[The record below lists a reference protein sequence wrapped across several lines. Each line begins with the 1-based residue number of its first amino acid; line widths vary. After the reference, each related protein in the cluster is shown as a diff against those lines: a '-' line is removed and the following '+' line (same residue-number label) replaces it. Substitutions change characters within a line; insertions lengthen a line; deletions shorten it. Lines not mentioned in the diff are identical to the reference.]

1 MKKVFIS
8 GPMTGIKDFN
18 YPAFNKA
25 AAELHAMGYEVH
37 NPADNPK
44 CESWEEYMRLA
55 LRQLALCDE
64 VAQLPGWQKSRGAS
78 VEHSTAMILGMHIWE
93 MDKGDAWKKHD
104 LPLYDCHKQV
114 RAGKITRI
122 DRSACGVR
130 YEIHMDATSVVV
142 DSDFVSKHKPIE
154 GGYYVEYE
162 DGYRSYSPAK
172 AFEEGYSLALTG
184 TSLAE
189 SPDHADLRKFV
200 DDMQWDAQQI
210 AGIAKSIKDGAGTIV
225 KINKI
230 NLDALPVTTEE
241 EEAMLEMVR
250 RQNSDPG
257 FGGVDI
263 DVIHKQFEDVVTTGT
278 GVVPISVDDAGTVQ
292 TKSVQ
297 DTSWHELQKT
307 FSPSDD
313 ANPGKRAPWPF
324 PVGLG
329 KVGK

>member
-78 VEHSTAMILGMHIWE
+78 VEYRTAMTLGMRIWE
-93 MDKGDAWKKHD
+93 MDAGKKPA

-172 AFEEGYSLALTG
+172 AFEEGYSLAPTT

-189 SPDHADLRKFV
+189 SPEHADLREFV
-200 DDMQWDAQQI
+200 EGMQWDAQQI
-210 AGIAKSIKDGAGTIV
+210 AGIAKSIKENAGTIV
-225 KINKI
+225 KIN
-230 NLDALPVTTEE
+230 LDTLPVTTEE
-241 EEAMLEMVR
+241 EEAMIEMSR
-250 RQNSDPG
+250 RQNSDPV

-263 DVIHKQFEDVVTTGT
+263 DSVHK
-278 GVVPISVDDAGTVQ
+278 TV
-292 TKSVQ
+292 
-297 DTSWHELQKT
+297 E
-307 FSPSDD
+307 
-313 ANPGKRAPWPF
+313 RAAWPF

-329 KVGK
+329 KASKS